1 MARNT
6 FSLTTSAPFALVAAT
21 EKTLVQLNSGAA
33 MITAI
38 TGLDI
43 TFDGTSNSAIPVI
56 VKIITVSTSGTG
68 TARNP
73 IKTKDTSTALL
84 GTGTENHTVE
94 GTNGSIMKIFHVHPQ
109 AGVVYPIP
117 MRDEIEMAAST
128 RMAIKVTAPA
138 AVNALV
144 TLYGE
149 E

>member
-6 FSLTTSAPFALVAAT
+6 FSLTTSVAVALTAAT
-21 EKTLVQLNSGAA
+21 EKTLVQLTSGAA
-33 MITAI
+33 MITAL

-43 TFDGTSNSAIPVI
+43 TFDGTVNNATPVI
-56 VKIITVSTSGTG
+56 VKIITVSTAGVG

-84 GTGTENHTVE
+84 GTGTENHSAE
-94 GTNGSIMKIFHVHPQ
+94 GANANIMKIFHVHPQ

>member
-6 FSLTTSAPFALVAAT
+6 FSLTTSAAVALTAAT

-43 TFDGTSNSAIPVI
+43 TFDGTSNSAVPVI
-56 VKIITVSTSGTG
+56 VKIIVVSTAGTG
-68 TARNP
+68 SARNP

-84 GTGTENHTVE
+84 GTGTENHSVE
-94 GTNGSIMKIFHVHPQ
+94 GTNGNILKIFHVHPQ

-128 RMAIKVTAPA
+128 RLAVKVTAPA
-138 AVNALV
+138 GVNALC

>member
-6 FSLTTSAPFALVAAT
+6 FSLTTTAAVALTAAT
-21 EKTLVQLNSGAA
+21 EKTLVQLNSGAS

-43 TFDGTSNSAIPVI
+43 TFDGTSNSAVPVV
-56 VKIITVSTSGTG
+56 VKIITVSTAGTG
-68 TARNP
+68 SARNP

-84 GTGTENHTVE
+84 GTGTENHSAE
-94 GTNGSIMKIFHVHPQ
+94 GTNGNILKIFHVHPQ

-128 RMAIKVTAPA
+128 RIAVKVTAPA
-138 AVNALV
+138 GVNALC

>member
-6 FSLTTSAPFALVAAT
+6 FSLTTSAAFGLSAST

-38 TGLDI
+38 TGIDI

-56 VKIITVSTSGTG
+56 VKIITVSTAGTG
-68 TARNP
+68 TGRNP

-94 GTNGSIMKIFHVHPQ
+94 GTNGNIMKIFHVHPQ